1 MSINKRIILLI
12 GNMGSGKSEV
22 AFNLAMHYPE
32 WFHKPVK
39 LLDMDIIKPYIRLR
53 DVADKAKEMNV
64 DLLLPETRLLKADMP
79 IVPVNM
85 ISYLQDESFDLIMD
99 VGGED
104 RGCVTIAQFQEF
116 FLQTELSVWLVVN
129 PFRPF
134 ADCPQK
140 ILDMIAVLQKST
152 KLLITGLVANP
163 HLRFDTTLETIQRGV
178 RIVQETAE
186 KSHLPIEL
194 ITVWHTLF
202 QPSMITQYAPIK
214 VLPIRLFLTFPW
226 EAGKIN
232 GL

>member
-1 MSINKRIILLI
+1 MTINKRIIILI

-22 AFNLAMHYPE
+22 GFNLALHYPTLYDR
-32 WFHKPVK
+32 PVK

-85 ISYLQDESFDLIMD
+85 ISYLQDESFDMIMD

-116 FLQTELSVWLVVN
+116 FLQTDLSVWLVVN

-134 ADCPQK
+134 ADHPRK
-140 ILDMIAVLQKST
+140 ILDMIATLQKST
-152 KLLITGLVANP
+152 KLLINGLVANP
-163 HLRFDTTLETIQRGV
+163 HLRFDTTLETIQKGIG
-178 RIVQETAE
+178 IVQEASE
-186 KSHLPIEL
+186 MSHLPIEF

-202 QPSMITQYAPIK
+202 NHEIETQYSPIK

-226 EAGKIN
+226 EAGNVN